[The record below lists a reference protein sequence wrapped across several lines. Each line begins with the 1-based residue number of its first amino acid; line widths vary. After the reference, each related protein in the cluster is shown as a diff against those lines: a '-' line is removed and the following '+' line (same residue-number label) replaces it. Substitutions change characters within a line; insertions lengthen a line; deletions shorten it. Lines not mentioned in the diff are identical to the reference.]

1 MSAETVGS
9 KAPRWSDLNRRQ
21 RRRAVIGMMISVA
34 LAWALLFGIYYLIP
48 FTDLTGAQSLVRLV
62 LGILFFVGVL
72 AWQLRQVT
80 KAELPGLRAIHALGV
95 AIPLFLLVFAV
106 VYLSLSQSDTTRFS
120 EPLNHTGALYMVITV
135 FSTVGFGDITP
146 ESGGAR
152 ILISIQMLLD
162 LIVLGAVV
170 RLLVSAAKSGLDGDT

>member
-1 MSAETVGS
+1 MSVPA
-9 KAPRWSDLNRRQ
+9 RWTELDRRR
-21 RRRAVIGMMISVA
+21 RRRAIITTAIAVV
-34 LAWALLFGIYYLIP
+34 LAWIVLFGAYYLVP
-48 FTDLTGAQSLVRLV
+48 FDDLTGGESLIRLV
-62 LGILFFVGVL
+62 FGIAAFIIVL
-72 AWQLRQVT
+72 AL
-80 KAELPGLRAIHALGV
+80 ELHGVRRAGVPGLRAVQALGV
-95 AIPLFLLVFAV
+95 TIPLFLVVFAI
-106 VYLSLSQSDTTRFS
+106 VYLSLSQSSPTHFS
-120 EPLNHTGALYMVITV
+120 EPLDHTGALYLVITV